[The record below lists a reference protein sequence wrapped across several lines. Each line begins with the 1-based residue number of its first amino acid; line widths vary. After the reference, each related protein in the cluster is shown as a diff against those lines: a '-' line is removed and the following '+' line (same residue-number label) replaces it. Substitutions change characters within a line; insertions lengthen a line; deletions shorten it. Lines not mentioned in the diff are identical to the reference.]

1 MSYCQHLVSSRFHGF
16 TCCFWDCETAPRFC
30 ACVFL
35 NKTPLAASF
44 GSLKSLHTLTA
55 FIPLESAVMVACHGG
70 SFCGQRC
77 GPGKLWP
84 RVLTEPVSQAG
95 PFPSGTVD
103 TQLAFINS
111 HHIFL
116 YILGT
121 IIPFDFQRGRYTMV
135 YHQPVHDKAWSICC
149 LPLEPCHWSH
159 AILAAKSWRLW
170 IRFCLT
176 HSQSLVLWSGIRW
189 SVRFSVS

>member
-44 GSLKSLHTLTA
+44 GSLQSLHTLTA

-70 SFCGQRC
+70 AFCGQRC

-84 RVLTEPVSQAG
+84 RGLSLYPKQVHFHLERLTPNLLS
-95 PFPSGTVD
+95 SI
-103 TQLAFINS
+103 LI
-111 HHIFL
+111 IFFH
-116 YILGT
+116 ILGT
-121 IIPFDFQRGRYTMV
+121 IIPFDFQRARYTMV
-135 YHQPVHDKAWSICC
+135 YHQPVHDKA
-149 LPLEPCHWSH
+149 
-159 AILAAKSWRLW
+159 
-170 IRFCLT
+170 
-176 HSQSLVLWSGIRW
+176 
-189 SVRFSVS
+189 